1 MTPEETGNWTRPNVK
16 RVHRGRAISRPGRG
30 FSEPELQQAGITM
43 DRARRSEIHM
53 DRRRRTVHPANV
65 DLLRSL
71 LKNGRAA
78 AGDSHGSQE

>member
-16 RVHRGRAISRPGRG
+16 RVHRGRATSRPGRG

-43 DRARRSEIHM
+43 DRARRLEIHV
-53 DRRRRTVHPANV
+53 DLRRRTVYPANV

-71 LKNGRAA
+71 PKNGRAA